1 MQGVRTRA
9 MIVLQR
15 SEASLTS
22 VPDRTFVIKIIT
34 ASFRVIRLTSESNVT
49 FPARFQSRNLSSI
62 TLPFRNYPIHSL
74 RYLTFISVILQ
85 AFCRIID
92 DSVKEIQSLKAL
104 VEDGACIPQFGQKSD
119 EICNS
124 VRFLHLFVITIIMVF
139 FVVIVT

>member
-62 TLPFRNYPIHSL
+62 TLPFRNYPIHSQ
-74 RYLTFISVILQ
+74 RYLTFIFIILY
-85 AFCRIID
+85 R
-92 DSVKEIQSLKAL
+92 
-104 VEDGACIPQFGQKSD
+104 
-119 EICNS
+119 
-124 VRFLHLFVITIIMVF
+124 H
-139 FVVIVT
+139 FVVS

>member
-22 VPDRTFVIKIIT
+22 IPDRSFVIKMIT
-34 ASFRVIRLTSESNVT
+34 ASFRDIRFTSDLMSLSLRA
-49 FPARFQSRNLSSI
+49 FSRNLSSI

-74 RYLTFISVILQ
+74 RYFTFIFIILQ

-124 VRFLHLFVITIIMVF
+124 VRFLHLFALTIIMVY